1 LKRLHQDPCAVTHP
15 STADLPAPLETKA
28 DKTGDISPI
37 PAVLESEER
46 LRFAVEAGQMAI
58 WEVDLETGAVTHTP
72 ELNAMFGFP
81 SHYKPSL
88 AELRSR
94 YAPGELEKVGR
105 LGASWE
111 VVKKLVS
118 EGQLEPR
125 PLGGATKPEDRTQV
139 KADLTIIVPPNITKH
154 LLYRAQ
160 YITSLQGRPKIT
172 GFLIDITEKR
182 LVEDQL
188 ALVAA
193 ELRHRV
199 KNSFTV
205 VQALARQSFTSGV
218 DVETALKTYL
228 GRLQALSLA
237 NDIVLSTEAGTADVA
252 GIVEKITAPYR
263 ATRRDAFDFDGPQIE
278 VSGPAV
284 PGFSMVLHEL
294 CTNALKYG
302 ALSQADGHVH
312 LRWTSS
318 PDGRI
323 NLDWREEGGPPIA
336 APGREGFGTR
346 LLKRM
351 VGDTL
356 SGTIEIQYLPEG
368 LHCRIS
374 TGRLAG

>member
-1 LKRLHQDPCAVTHP
+1 MTHAT
-15 STADLPAPLETKA
+15 TADAPPPAA
-28 DKTGDISPI
+28 KTGPGPDITPI
-37 PAVLESEER
+37 PALLESEER

-72 ELNAMFGFP
+72 ELNALFGFP
-81 SHYKPSL
+81 PDHKPSL

-111 VVKKLVS
+111 AVKTLVAQG
-118 EGQLEPR
+118 ELKPR
-125 PLGGATKPEDRTQV
+125 PLGGGARPEDRTQV
-139 KADLTIIVPPNITKH
+139 EAELTIIVPPGVTRH

-160 YITSLQGRPKIT
+160 YVTSLQGRPKIT

-188 ALVAA
+188 ALVAG

-205 VQALARQSFTSGV
+205 VQALARQSFVPGA

-237 NDIVLSTEAGTADVA
+237 NDIVLSTEAGAADL
-252 GIVEKITAPYR
+252 GEIVDKITAPYR
-263 ATRRDAFDFDGPQIE
+263 AGRREAVDFK
-278 VSGPAV
+278 GPAV
-284 PGFSMVLHEL
+284 EVRGPVVTGFSMALHEL

-302 ALSQADGHVH
+302 ALSSPQGRVH
-312 LRWTSS
+312 IRWTLGE
-318 PDGRI
+318 DGRI
-323 NLDWREEGGPPIA
+323 DLDWREEGGPAVIA
-336 APGREGFGTR
+336 PAREGFGTR
-346 LLKRM
+346 LLNRM
-351 VGDTL
+351 VCDTL
-356 SGTIEIQYLPEG
+356 SGSVDLRYLPAG
-368 LHCRIS
+368 LSCRIS
-374 TGRLAG
+374 ARPR